1 MKGYDAQNQNEND
14 RKFDAGDLVKYWDEW
29 NEVYHVGIIVDE
41 DGEDILRGKYSVFFA
56 DTVPGYLQPTK
67 KHGRVVFSCH
77 DAILEK
83 IWTV

>member
-41 DGEDILRGKYSVFFA
+41 DDEDILRGKYSVFFA

-83 IWTV
+83 I